1 MTDNFDLQ
9 GWMREQKQGPYTG
22 ANGIE
27 KVIFKSSKPKSKTG
41 LNEGLMGMMD
51 LQAINSIMREE
62 MDEDFDTA
70 TTAEVYVSP
79 SGEHEATIEFNGK
92 TARVI
97 ERTGEDIDK
106 FWKMIAKAAKKMGA
120 TYIHSEENDP
130 ETESIEDILS
140 SSMNEDQE
148 MDEAHNMMPIQQ
160 KWELIP
166 IDRKEE
172 MLDSVDS
179 SEEGLA
185 DYAYMGWAMVPD
197 EIKSQLEMLVNK
209 EPVSTPDEDE
219 DEKTSAMA
227 MKQAKKGAKAVKGL
241 NPTKDIHDLL
251 YGDDEEDGDLY

>member
-9 GWMREQKQGPYTG
+9 EWMREQKQGPYTG
-22 ANGIE
+22 ANGTE

-62 MDEDFDTA
+62 EMSEAMGLDISEKWDMIPMEEKEAILDSEDF
-70 TTAEVYVSP
+70 
-79 SGEHEATIEFNGK
+79 
-92 TARVI
+92 
-97 ERTGEDIDK
+97 
-106 FWKMIAKAAKKMGA
+106 
-120 TYIHSEENDP
+120 
-130 ETESIEDILS
+130 
-140 SSMNEDQE
+140 
-148 MDEAHNMMPIQQ
+148 
-160 KWELIP
+160 
-166 IDRKEE
+166 
-172 MLDSVDS
+172 

-185 DYAYMGWAMVPD
+185 DYAYMGWKMIPD
-197 EIKSQLEMLVNK
+197 EVK
-209 EPVSTPDEDE
+209 ELITDKVMKAKISEPEEDE

>member
-1 MTDNFDLQ
+1 MAADNFDLQ
-9 GWMREQKQGPYTG
+9 GWMREQRQGPYTG
-22 ANGIE
+22 PKGAE
-27 KVIFKSSKPKSKTG
+27 KVALKSSKPKSKTG

-148 MDEAHNMMPIQQ
+148 MDEDAGEDISS
-160 KWELIP
+160 KWDMIP
-166 IDRKEE
+166 MEEKEAI
-172 MLDSVDS
+172 LDSEDF

-185 DYAYMGWAMVPD
+185 DYAYMGWKMIPD
-197 EIKSQLEMLVNK
+197 EVK
-209 EPVSTPDEDE
+209 ELITDKVMKAKISEPEEDE
-219 DEKTSAMA
+219 DEKIAKLA

-251 YGDDEEDGDLY
+251 YGDDEDADLY

>member
-1 MTDNFDLQ
+1 MADNFDLQ

-22 ANGIE
+22 PKGAE
-27 KVIFKSSKPKSKTG
+27 KVALKSSKPKSKTG

-62 MDEDFDTA
+62 DIPANDEN
-70 TTAEVYVSP
+70 P
-79 SGEHEATIEFNGK
+79 
-92 TARVI
+92 
-97 ERTGEDIDK
+97 
-106 FWKMIAKAAKKMGA
+106 
-120 TYIHSEENDP
+120 
-130 ETESIEDILS
+130 
-140 SSMNEDQE
+140 EDQPGFVHEEE

-197 EIKSQLEMLVNK
+197 EIKSQLEMLVSK